1 MFVQVENQ
9 PEEAARTIFMK
20 CSNFTL
26 KEMNVYLLV
35 NTCKGNS
42 KT

>member
-9 PEEAARTIFMK
+9 PEEAARTIFME

-26 KEMNVYLLV
+26 EEMKRLLV
-35 NTCKGNS
+35 S
-42 KT
+42 KYLQGQF